1 MPCAGI
7 VSQRER
13 RVKVA
18 ANRQQELV
26 NSLKDVLELSPRG
39 EVTLRRR
46 EALQGE
52 PVDRLAERAVFGEA
66 EEKAAAR
73 WLIRE
78 LARQTGLQSA
88 SIQTLYEAMGRG
100 EAGGFTTPALNL
112 RGLVYDSARAAIR
125 AMRRLEAGPV
135 VFELARSEMGYTF
148 QTPDEYAVL
157 ILAAALREGLSGPL
171 FIQGDHFQFSAAKYH
186 AGGEKREAELR
197 ALRDLVRDAIQAGF
211 FNIDIDAS
219 TLVVLERPGLKEQ
232 QRDNFEMQAEF
243 TALVR
248 SLQPPGVVVS
258 VGGEIGEVG
267 KKNSTPE
274 EFRAFMD
281 GFRESFASRGNGAH
295 GISKVSIQT
304 GTSHGGVPLPDGT
317 VAEVKLDFEC
327 LRSISDIARREYGLA
342 GAVQHGAS
350 TLPAN
355 AFGQFPKHGA
365 AEVHLATEFQNIL
378 VDHPRFPDDLRRAM
392 YAWLADKCADE
403 RKPGMTEEQF
413 HYKTRKKAWG
423 PFKRETWN
431 LPAAV
436 RDTLRAA
443 LEEKFEFLFRQL
455 QVGGGA
461 ATVARHV
468 RPVEV
473 RAAAPPGLFNG

>member
-1 MPCAGI
+1 MT
-7 VSQRER
+7 V
-13 RVKVA
+13 
-18 ANRQQELV
+18 NRTQELIR
-26 NSLKDVLELSPRG
+26 SLQDVMELSPRG

-52 PVDRLAERAVFGEA
+52 AVDRLAERAVFGDD
-66 EEKAAAR
+66 EEKTAAR
-73 WLIRE
+73 WLIHE
-78 LARQTGLQSA
+78 LARQTGLHPA
-88 SIQTLYEAMGRG
+88 SIQGLYEAMGRG

-112 RGLVYDSARAAIR
+112 RGLVYDSARAAVR

-157 ILAAALREGLSGPL
+157 ILAAALREGMSGPL
-171 FIQGDHFQFSAAKYH
+171 FIQGDHFQFNAAKYH
-186 AGGEKREAELR
+186 AGGETRETEVR
-197 ALRDLVRDAIQAGF
+197 ALRDLVRDAVQAGF
-211 FNIDIDAS
+211 LNIDIDAS

-248 SLQPPGVVVS
+248 NHQPQGVVVS

-267 KKNSTPE
+267 KKNSTPG

-281 GFRESFASRGNGAH
+281 GFKESFAARGNGAP

-304 GTSHGGVPLPDGT
+304 GTSHGGVPLPDGS
-317 VAEVKLDFEC
+317 VAEVRLDFDC
-327 LRSISDIARREYGLA
+327 LRSISEIARREYGLA

-350 TLPAN
+350 TLPGN

-378 VDHPRFPDDLRRAM
+378 IDHPRFPAPLRQAM
-392 YAWLADKCADE
+392 YAWLADKCASE
-403 RKPGMTEEQF
+403 RKTGMTDEQF
-413 HYKTRKKAWG
+413 YYKTRKKAWG
-423 PFKRETWN
+423 PFKKETWD

-436 RDTLRAA
+436 RDELRAT
-443 LEEKFEFLFRQL
+443 LQEKFDFLFRQL

-468 RPVEV
+468 SPVGV
-473 RAAAPPGLFNG
+473 RRTAPPGLSKG